1 MSGRRALAIVLALLL
16 PLLLGMAVVLS
27 DDWRDFGRYVVTSDA
42 QVAANTAYARTAV
55 AGQVGEHLTRVGD
68 VVQEG
73 EVVAWVAGPDRLR
86 VNVRAPLTGT
96 VLALPAAAGAAV
108 GAGQPVV
115 TIGDLERPWVM
126 ASVSPGPAALLRA
139 GQPVEVRI
147 GGLGATLQGTVA
159 EVIGPEEDRPAAG
172 GAGPAAGP
180 GAGGAGGGAGGGGD
194 GGGATPT
201 PTGRPAGSVPVRID
215 LDPAPG
221 GLPPLT
227 LYPGMAAEVRIT
239 ILRR

>member
-1 MSGRRALAIVLALLL
+1 VLAIVLALLV
-16 PLLLGMAVVLS
+16 PLLLGIVVVLS

-42 QVAANTAYARTAV
+42 QVAAYTAHARAAV
-55 AGQVGEHLTRVGD
+55 AGRVGEHLTRVGD

-73 EVVAWVAGPDRLR
+73 DVVAWVAGPDRLR

-96 VLALPAAAGAAV
+96 VLDLPAAEGAAV

-115 TIGDLERPWVM
+115 TIGDLERPWVV
-126 ASVSPGPAALLRA
+126 ASVSPGPAGLLRT
-139 GQPVEVRI
+139 GQPAEVRI
-147 GGLGATLQGTVA
+147 GDLGATLRGTVA
-159 EVIGPEEDRPAAG
+159 EVMVTEESRAAAG
-172 GAGPAAGP
+172 GAGPAPLSGP
-180 GAGGAGGGAGGGGD
+180 GAGGTAGAGGGD
-194 GGGATPT
+194 GGSAT
-201 PTGRPAGSVPVRID
+201 PTGRPGGGVPVRID

-227 LYPGMAAEVRIT
+227 LYPGMTAEVRIT